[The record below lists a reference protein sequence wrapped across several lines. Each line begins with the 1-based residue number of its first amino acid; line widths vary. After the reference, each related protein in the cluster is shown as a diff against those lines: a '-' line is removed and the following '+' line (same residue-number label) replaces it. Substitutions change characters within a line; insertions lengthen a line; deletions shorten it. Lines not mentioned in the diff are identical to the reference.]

1 MPHSDVIVIGGGP
14 AGSTLATLL
23 AKKNRSVTVFEKER
37 FPRFHIGESL
47 LPCSVPLF
55 DALGVLGKLADGRFL
70 PKYAAEFVTADGGL
84 RQRYAFADGML
95 DGSPSAFEVDR
106 GEFDQV
112 LLEHAAEVGARVE
125 QETQVVRFDC
135 DLARGVEVVVRGPD
149 GAERTHTAECL
160 VDASGQAALVP
171 SRLGLRE
178 MEPGLRNVAVFSHFE
193 GAARNEGRAEGD
205 ISVVLVNEGWWW
217 IIPLAGN
224 RTSVGLVGP
233 AKALAGVKPNEEYL
247 QGRIASTP
255 FVRDKLARATRVA
268 PVRTISDWSYKSRAL
283 AGDRWLLVGD
293 SGAFIDP
300 VFSTGVQLGMSA
312 AFDAAACL
320 ERALDERRFERARFA
335 GYERRVRRLVATYTE
350 FVKGFY
356 TPEFGELLLH
366 PSNALG
372 LRAAVTSLLAGH
384 GNKTLGMR
392 LRVALFHALVR
403 INRSVPLVPRLP
415 ERRAAHAHR
424 SASPSR
430 THPAESGGHP
440 FA

>member
-1 MPHSDVIVIGGGP
+1 VTHSDVIVIGGGP

-23 AKKNRSVTVFEKER
+23 ARKNRSVTLFEKER

-55 DALGVLGKLADGRFL
+55 AALGVLPKLDKGRFL
-70 PKYAAEFVTADGGL
+70 AKHAAEFVTADGSL
-84 RQRYAFADGML
+84 RQRYAFADGMIA
-95 DGSPSAFEVDR
+95 GTPSAFEVDR

-112 LLEHAAEVGARVE
+112 LLEHAAETGARVE
-125 QETQVVRFDC
+125 QETQVVRFEC

-160 VDASGQAALVP
+160 VDASGQAALLP
-171 SRLGLRE
+171 SRLGLRR

-193 GAARNEGRAEGD
+193 GAARSTGLAEGD
-205 ISVVLVNEGWWW
+205 ISVVLVDEGWWW
-217 IIPLAGN
+217 VIPLANN

-233 AKALAGVKPNEEYL
+233 AKSFRGVKPDAAFFSEH
-247 QGRIASTP
+247 IAKTP
-255 FVRDKLARATRVA
+255 FVRDKLAGATRVA
-268 PVRTISDWSYKSRAL
+268 EVRTISDWSYKSSAL

-300 VFSTGVQLGMSA
+300 VFSTGVQLGMTA
-312 AFDAAACL
+312 AFDAAECL
-320 ERALDERRFERARFA
+320 DRALAERRFERARFIP
-335 GYERRVRRLVATYTE
+335 YERRMRRFVDTYTD

-356 TPEFGELLLH
+356 TPEFGELILH
-366 PSNALG
+366 PSNAFG

-384 GNKTLGMR
+384 GKKTLGMR

-403 INRSVPLVPRLP
+403 LNRSLPLVPRLP
-415 ERRAAHAHR
+415 ERRAAF
-424 SASPSR
+424 ASRAAAS
-430 THPAESGGHP
+430 
-440 FA
+440 